1 MVLKKKM
8 MKMMKMKIMNN
19 DENLLNFEALYLGN
33 YKSYDYEIFMTYSD
47 R

>member
-1 MVLKKKM
+1 MVLRKKK
-8 MKMMKMKIMNN
+8 MKMMKMIMNN